1 MQAEI
6 KWYEQ
11 PLRLEDA
18 ANYVKEN
25 INSAARSFCAIGYYL
40 KRIRDDRLYEEAGM
54 NSLTEFAQSEF
65 GIGQSTVSRYIKVN
79 DRFSKDGNSPV
90 LDEQYATYSQSQL
103 IEMVT
108 MTEERLAEVKPDMTI
123 RQIREMKHEEPDDG
137 QIEGQME
144 ISDFP
149 QYMPPASPSA
159 PQAQPTWFQIPVAAL
174 IDENP
179 IAQAYATSHKEPV
192 LSFPPDLPDRE
203 RVEPEEKIEPKA
215 AAWYTDDDIEKEL
228 DRYEKMI
235 IGFQDADDPPLV
247 YRLTRM
253 RKDAMI
259 ALLEKRGR
267 NKSENEKTEGRH
279 E

>member
-6 KWYEQ
+6 KWHEQ

-149 QYMPPASPSA
+149 QYMPPAPPIV
-159 PQAQPTWFQIPVAAL
+159 PQAQPAWFQIPVAAL
-174 IDENP
+174 IDDNP
-179 IAQAYATSHKEPV
+179 ITQDYATSHKEPV
-192 LSFPPDLPDRE
+192 LSLPPDLSDGE
-203 RVEPEEKIEPKA
+203 RVESEA
-215 AAWYTDDDIEKEL
+215 ATWYTDDDIKREL
-228 DRYEKMI
+228 DRYKEII
-235 IGFQDADDPPLV
+235 IGFQDSDDPPPV

-267 NKSENEKTEGRH
+267 NRSENEKTEGRH